1 MLPDVNRGGIAAGEG
16 GSVELDHNALRTACF
31 EAARKTMADSR
42 PTDLEKIQ
50 RLADIF
56 LRLAMQ
62 HMARITEQGRDPRIL
77 VRAVSYLARTHA
89 IPQMHDGTEWFF
101 FMLRAL
107 VELSCP
113 EKELDGEA
121 TAFLEDLA
129 EGIRRAVEKSG
140 KYGPSR

>member
-1 MLPDVNRGGIAAGEG
+1 
-16 GSVELDHNALRTACF
+16 VELAHNALRTACF

-50 RLADIF
+50 RLADTF

-62 HMARITEQGRDPRIL
+62 HMGRITGQGRDPRIL
-77 VRAVSYLARTHA
+77 ARAVSYLARTHA

-121 TAFLEDLA
+121 MAFLEDLA
-129 EGIRRAVEKSG
+129 EGIRRAGEKSG
-140 KYGPSR
+140 GSGTSR